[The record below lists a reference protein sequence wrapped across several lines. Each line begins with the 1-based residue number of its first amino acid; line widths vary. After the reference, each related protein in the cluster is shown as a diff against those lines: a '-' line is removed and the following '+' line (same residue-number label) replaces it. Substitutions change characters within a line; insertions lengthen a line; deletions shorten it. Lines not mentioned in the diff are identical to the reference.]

1 MMPSGLPSCQ
11 DWNFIN
17 IKANSF
23 LEVISFLKKLFHF
36 STSASTVSYGS
47 YDMVRSTV
55 RFGPKGTVRANGG
68 T

>member
-17 IKANSF
+17 IKTNSF
-23 LEVISFLKKLFHF
+23 LEVISFLKSFSISQRQLQLFHL
-36 STSASTVSYGS
+36 
-47 YDMVRSTV
+47 TV
-55 RFGPKGTVRANGG
+55 RFGPRGTGTANGG